1 MQNLELF
8 GEPGSYGA
16 SYRDPGDHNGKHL
29 ASCPFCGGNKLEV
42 FNTHT
47 ASYGVRCLECN
58 AQKEGDV
65 AENAEWAQ
73 NESELIAAH
82 KEAFQSA
89 VSGWNQRKGDGHVR

>member
-29 ASCPFCGGNKLEV
+29 ESCPFCGGNKLEV

-47 ASYGVRCLECN
+47 AS
-58 AQKEGDV
+58 GDV